1 VVLSDAT
8 DLAVPCR
15 DCERSCDADVGVDD
29 RSVAE
34 GHGAAVDEV
43 SAAGF
48 DRHNAMTYP
57 SWVQRCSREL
67 TCLIIKRKG
76 IVKYIKRIRI
86 PYCVTRISNNINFS
100 TEQRFNNISQL
111 FKCLDPV
118 LDWRHLFCCE
128 NVNFTTSFLQVKISS
143 QLVTRYS
150 TESINF
156 LENTSYY
163 KSDWVKMKI

>member
-1 VVLSDAT
+1 MVLSDAT

-76 IVKYIKRIRI
+76 IVKYINRIRI
-86 PYCVTRISNNINFS
+86 PVCFTRIS
-100 TEQRFNNISQL
+100 NNISQL
-111 FKCLDPV
+111 FKCLNPV
-118 LDWRHLFCCE
+118 LDWHHLFCCE
-128 NVNFTTSFLQVKISS
+128 NVNSLKHQNI
-143 QLVTRYS
+143 
-150 TESINF
+150 
-156 LENTSYY
+156 
-163 KSDWVKMKI
+163 